1 MPLNRDDFIRYQRST
16 KGPSWRA
23 RTAAHTNVRGGMR
36 QAEVADE
43 LLMDFSKYLRIKGG
57 DGPGNTRAAKL
68 FPIVA
73 AAERLNE
80 DHEQTAALKLMVA
93 ADMSHD
99 EMHTRSGVEISIVKT
114 WESLFFD
121 ARGQRQAT
129 GWLAHHIIEPELKAD
144 NPELASKLK
153 VALMAG
159 PIAVRGMLDMQ
170 SGVCLDEGDR
180 LFQRRIKLIEK
191 FDVAVNLPIDSE
203 RSQLFFMKLHVS
215 LMAAEKRQALA
226 EQKLAQRC
234 AEARDRF
241 ELAKLRLEQATE
253 LQAARRSEKMS
264 TAERRGVSGAARQQA
279 TQELKRYQELAHW
292 KAVQCRVAESP
303 LARLRW
309 SSRSVVA
316 FAGRSLD
323 ADSDPAIVSITGY
336 QAMKEV
342 IEDMN
347 ELGTKESG
355 SEQMHEPLLVAI

>member
-1 MPLNRDDFIRYQRST
+1 MPLNQDDFVRYQRSMN
-16 KGPSWRA
+16 GPSWRA
-23 RTAAHTNVRGGMR
+23 RMAAQTKIRGGTR

-43 LLMDFSKYLRIKGG
+43 SLMDFSKYLRIKGG

-68 FPIVA
+68 FPIIA

-80 DHEQTAALKLMVA
+80 DHEKTAVLKLMVA

-99 EMHTRSGVEISIVKT
+99 EMHARSDVEISILKT

-129 GWLAHHIIEPELKAD
+129 GWLAHNIIEPELKAG

-180 LFQRRIKLIEK
+180 LFQRRIKLNEK
-191 FDVAVNLPIDSE
+191 FDVAANLPIDSE
-203 RSQLFFMKLHVS
+203 RAQLFFMKLHVS
-215 LMAAEKRQALA
+215 LMAAEKRQAFA

-241 ELAKLRLEQATE
+241 ELEKLRLEQAAE
-253 LQAARRSEKMS
+253 LKVVRCNERMRE
-264 TAERRGVSGAARQQA
+264 AERRAVGTASRQQA
-279 TQELKRYQELAHW
+279 TQELKRYQEEARW
-292 KAVQCRVAESP
+292 KAMHCRVTESP

-309 SSRSVVA
+309 SSQSVVA
-316 FAGRSLD
+316 FEGGSHGGD
-323 ADSDPAIVSITGY
+323 ADPTIVSIAGY

-342 IEDMN
+342 VEDMN
-347 ELGTKESG
+347 ELGKKESD

>member
-1 MPLNRDDFIRYQRST
+1 MPLNRDEFVRYQRGI

-23 RTAAHTNVRGGMR
+23 RIAAHTKIRGGTR

-68 FPIVA
+68 FPIIA

-80 DHEQTAALKLMVA
+80 DHEKTAVLKLMVA

-99 EMHTRSGVEISIVKT
+99 EKHARSDVEISILKT

-129 GWLAHHIIEPELKAD
+129 GWLAHNIIEPELKAG

-180 LFQRRIKLIEK
+180 LFQRRIKLNEK
-191 FDVAVNLPIDSE
+191 FDVAVNLPVDSE

-234 AEARDRF
+234 AEARDRV
-241 ELAKLRLEQATE
+241 ELEKLRLEQAAE
-253 LQAARRSEKMS
+253 FQAVRRSEKMS
-264 TAERRGVSGAARQQA
+264 KAERRAVGGAARRQA
-279 TQELKRYQELAHW
+279 TQELKRYQEQAHW

-309 SSRSVVA
+309 SSQPVVA
-316 FAGRSLD
+316 FEGRSHGAD
-323 ADSDPAIVSITGY
+323 ADPTIVSITGY

-347 ELGTKESG
+347 ELAEKEFD